1 MVQHRV
7 ESLSRVN
14 PHAEVKDDMA
24 QTETEWIASLA
35 HALGVEPPNEAER
48 EALLGIAA
56 TAAHASERT
65 AAPISCWLVARAGL
79 NATEGKLLAD
89 RLAEKA

>member
-1 MVQHRV
+1 
-7 ESLSRVN
+7 
-14 PHAEVKDDMA
+14 MA
-24 QTETEWIASLA
+24 QTETEWITSLA
-35 HALGVEPPNEAER
+35 HVLGVEPPNEAER